1 MKIFR
6 LFGVAVAALC
16 MCVNF
21 TACSNGDGYN
31 DGDFAG
37 ERKLVKMV
45 LQDGDDTD
53 TYKFSYDNQGRLV
66 EFQAND
72 YDACQYIWGNNTI
85 LQTDDTTYTIENGL
99 IQQSESK
106 SYYDDENSIR
116 IYTYD
121 NAGRCNENMVW
132 DGDRLVL
139 GYLGDYKYRYNYTDV
154 TCTKGFLPILHMAFV
169 EDPLLVVHPEL
180 IGART
185 KQLPT
190 SATYTNFIDS
200 SQEGGAITYEYEFDS
215 EGYIS
220 KIIEKSDRGYTYSY
234 TLTWK

>member
-6 LFGVAVAALC
+6 LFGVAVVAVC

-21 TACSNGDGYN
+21 TACSSGDDAYG
-31 DGDFAG
+31 GDFAS

-45 LQDGDDTD
+45 LTDGDDTD

-72 YDACQYIWGNNTI
+72 YDVSQYIWGNNTI
-85 LQTDDTTYTIENGL
+85 QTDDTTYTIKNGL
-99 IQQSESK
+99 VQKSES
-106 SYYDDENSIR
+106 SYGNNTETR

-169 EDPLLVVHPEL
+169 EDLLLVAHPEL

-200 SQEGGAITYEYEFDS
+200 SQKGGTITYEYEFDS

>member
-1 MKIFR
+1 MKIFK
-6 LFGVAVAALC
+6 LFGVAVVAVC

-21 TACSNGDGYN
+21 TACSSGEDADG
-31 DGDFAG
+31 GGFAG

-72 YDACQYIWGNNTI
+72 DDACQYIWGNNTI
-85 LQTDDTTYTIENGL
+85 QADGTIYTIENGL

-154 TCTKGFLPILHMAFV
+154 LKDSFLYCIW
-169 EDPLLVVHPEL
+169 LL
-180 IGART
+180 
-185 KQLPT
+185 
-190 SATYTNFIDS
+190 
-200 SQEGGAITYEYEFDS
+200 
-215 EGYIS
+215 S
-220 KIIEKSDRGYTYSY
+220 KILYWWFTQN
-234 TLTWK
+234 L

>member
-1 MKIFR
+1 
-6 LFGVAVAALC
+6 
-16 MCVNF
+16 
-21 TACSNGDGYN
+21 
-31 DGDFAG
+31 
-37 ERKLVKMV
+37 
-45 LQDGDDTD
+45 
-53 TYKFSYDNQGRLV
+53 
-66 EFQAND
+66 
-72 YDACQYIWGNNTI
+72 
-85 LQTDDTTYTIENGL
+85 
-99 IQQSESK
+99 
-106 SYYDDENSIR
+106 
-116 IYTYD
+116 
-121 NAGRCNENMVW
+121 MVW

-180 IGART
+180 IGAYTR
-185 KQLPT
+185 QLPT
-190 SATYTNFIDS
+190 SATYTNFINP